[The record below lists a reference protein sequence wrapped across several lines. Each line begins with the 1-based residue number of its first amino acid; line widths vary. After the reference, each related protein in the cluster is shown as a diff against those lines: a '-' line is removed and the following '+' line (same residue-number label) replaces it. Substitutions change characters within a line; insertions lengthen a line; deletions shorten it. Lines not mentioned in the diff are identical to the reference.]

1 MIRLIFIFLVI
12 FFVAMLSSAGKDK
25 TVTLLP
31 KSVLVLNLDNQI
43 IERGNDNPFEGFD
56 FFSMKSNKPLGLKQ
70 IKESIAKAKDDKNID
85 KKTIDLFRKRKRR
98 RFFSD

>member
-1 MIRLIFIFLVI
+1 MKQFFKFMFASMLGFFLTFILIFIFLVI

-56 FFSMKSNKPLGLKQ
+56 LFSIQ
-70 IKESIAKAKDDKNID
+70 
-85 KKTIDLFRKRKRR
+85 
-98 RFFSD
+98 